1 MPDIFNRNAEDYSYR
16 QALTEFQACER
27 YEQANHARFPHAT
40 PQHDFNALGAG
51 VPVEFQRASQD
62 QQALGYLTNNLL
74 AIQAAVDEILY
85 TDYRLPSFLAI
96 NSNIPEGA
104 RSYGVRVTDRRG
116 KAQRVSGPGWEAPS
130 ASASQS
136 LVTKELFLYGLD
148 GEWSLDELRGAM
160 MAGIPLDTETVNAAV
175 TGSLEKMEEVGLLGE
190 EGDPGLLTLTTAE
203 NGVVITTQPNGQTFQ
218 SMTAVQIRNLINGE
232 MSRIIDD
239 SKEAFG
245 RNIRDGMTIYL
256 PGEQYDLLTTKYIGD
271 DAEKTVM
278 RCIREDNP
286 WTHFSGSPI
295 AFERV
300 LELEGRGG
308 SGADRMVVSL
318 KNSRVIEMGVSITP
332 RVIGIMNKGRV
343 YCAQV
348 ESKYSTVF
356 VKRGNLIRYTDG
368 I

>member
-1 MPDIFNRNAEDYSYR
+1 MPDIFNRTEEDYSYR
-16 QALTEFQACER
+16 AALREIGAHER
-27 YEQANHARFPHAT
+27 YEQANHARVPHAI
-40 PQHDFNALGAG
+40 PRHDFNALGAG
-51 VPVEFQRASQD
+51 VPEQYQRASQD
-62 QQALGYLTNNLL
+62 QQALGFLTNNLL
-74 AIQAAVDEILY
+74 AIQAMVDEILY
-85 TDYRLPSFLAI
+85 TDYRLPSFLSI
-96 NSNIPEGA
+96 NTNIPEGA
-104 RSYGVRVTDRRG
+104 GSYGIRVTDRRG

-130 ASASQS
+130 ASASQA
-136 LVTKELFLYGLD
+136 LVTKELHLYGLD
-148 GEWSLDELRGAM
+148 GEWSIDELRGAM

-190 EGDPGLLTLTTAE
+190 EGDPGLLTLTASD
-203 NGVVITTQPNGQTFQ
+203 GVVIGTQPEGQTFE

-239 SKEAFG
+239 SKETFG

-256 PGEQYDLLTTKYIGD
+256 PGAQYDLLTTKYIGD

-300 LELEGRGG
+300 LELDGRGG

-332 RVIGIMNKGRV
+332 RVLGIMNKGRV

-348 ESKYSTVF
+348 ESKFATPF